1 MLVSS
6 TLGNREDEQL
16 NFVIKAIATGFGTGL
31 SPVAPGSV
39 GTLLGIPIY
48 LALAGCHRL
57 VFLSG
62 IVLISAVAVY
72 VSGAFETASGQ
83 KDPGRIVIDEIA
95 GFQVALFLVAPTLL
109 HVVAGYVL
117 FRFFDIV
124 KPYPA
129 KLCETKLPGGYAVVM
144 DDIIA
149 GIYANIVL
157 QIAILLWGI

>member
-1 MLVSS
+1 V
-6 TLGNREDEQL
+6 
-16 NFVIKAIATGFGTGL
+16 NFIVKAIATGLGTGL
-31 SPVAPGSV
+31 CPVAPGSV

-48 LALAGCHRL
+48 LVLAGCHWL

-62 IVLISAVAVY
+62 IVLISAIAVY
-72 VSGAFETASGQ
+72 ASGAFETASGQ

-95 GFQVALFLVAPTLL
+95 GFQVALFLVAPTVW
-109 HVVAGYVL
+109 HVIAGYAL

-124 KPYPA
+124 KLYPA
-129 KLCETKLPGGYAVVM
+129 NLCETKLPGGYAVVM

-157 QIAILLWGI
+157 RIAILLWGI